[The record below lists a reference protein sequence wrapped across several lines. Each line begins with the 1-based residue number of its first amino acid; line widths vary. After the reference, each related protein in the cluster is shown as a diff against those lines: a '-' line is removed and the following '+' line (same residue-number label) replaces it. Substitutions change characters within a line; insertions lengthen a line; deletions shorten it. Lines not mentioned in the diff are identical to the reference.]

1 MKTLLISPDM
11 KQSIMDKLDHIP
23 RPDQLS
29 GKVIVS
35 FEFNCR
41 PDGSVGALYVDTHL
55 REGLRS

>member
-1 MKTLLISPDM
+1 VKTLLISPDM